1 MNTAIDVNQLSV
13 TLGDR
18 HILHDINVSVPV
30 GKITTLIGPNGCG
43 KSTLLRSMIGYIHS
57 PRECVTILGKPLQ
70 SYSQNELARQM
81 AFLPQVPNMPKD
93 MTVEELVYCGRYP
106 YQMWWKNT
114 AKEDRE
120 IVDYALGITKTNHL
134 RNQLIPS
141 LSGGERQRVWIAMA
155 LAQQPKLLVLD
166 EPTTYLDIN
175 HQLEIMELLKRLND
189 EQGYPFI
196 ALPRLNYLYDEDANG
211 AFLIRNSNNYHIN
224 TESDYMQVHF
234 QLSCPQPVKGDVYV
248 NGDWTYD
255 RFLPQYKMAY
265 DEESKSY
272 QTVIPLKLGYYSYQ
286 YIVLNE
292 NGRTEIMPTEGSYY
306 QTENTYQ
313 ALVYYREQGGRAD
326 KLVGYTS
333 FKFKAR

>member
-1 MNTAIDVNQLSV
+1 MKTAIDVKQLSV

-18 HILHDINVSVPV
+18 QILHDINVSVPV

-57 PRECVTILGKPLQ
+57 PRDCVTILGKPLQ

-120 IVDYALGITKTNHL
+120 IVDYALGITKTDHL
-134 RNQLIPS
+134 RYQLIPS

-155 LAQQPKLLVLD
+155 LAQEPKLLVLD

-175 HQLEIMELLKRLND
+175 HQLEIMELLKRLNE
-189 EQGYPFI
+189 EQGLTVLMVLHELTQAVQYSHYMAVI
-196 ALPRLNYLYDEDANG
+196 KNG
-211 AFLIRNSNNYHIN
+211 HLVTSGETKSII
-224 TESDYMQVHF
+224 SDHLFQQVF
-234 QLSCPQPVKGDVYV
+234 SVDVQIDTFDDKQYVRVKG
-248 NGDWTYD
+248 
-255 RFLPQYKMAY
+255 
-265 DEESKSY
+265 
-272 QTVIPLKLGYYSYQ
+272 
-286 YIVLNE
+286 
-292 NGRTEIMPTEGSYY
+292 
-306 QTENTYQ
+306 
-313 ALVYYREQGGRAD
+313 LV
-326 KLVGYTS
+326 K
-333 FKFKAR
+333 